1 MLADLIAPHLSNGK
15 EDNDDD
21 EDLEGGLE
29 DEELETLRQAGII
42 SGKSSKRRS
51 KKPTNHLVF
60 VDNESE
66 GGYKILSA
74 WSYKIYIS

>member
-42 SGKSSKRRS
+42 SGKFSKRRS

-66 GGYKILSA
+66 G
-74 WSYKIYIS
+74 SYKNTLCTVL